1 MIPIKDDL
9 HLHRTLKYA
18 ADMKKLEE
26 DGRIIILPCKWGEEI
41 YTITSK
47 CLLVTDEECDSVDDC
62 DSCPYD
68 KENVVR
74 ARTFTTELFNA
85 MYLTK
90 SPNYILGK
98 NVFTNREEAYE
109 ALKKI

>member
-9 HLHRTLKYA
+9 HLHRALKYA

-26 DGRIIILPCKWGEEI
+26 DGRIIILPCKLGEEI

-68 KENVVR
+68 KEKVVR
-74 ARTFTTELFNA
+74 ARTFTTELFDA
-85 MYLTK
+85 MYLTE